1 MTEAEMRELVAA
13 ARVAR
18 LATLTPSGRLH
29 AVPICFALDGD
40 LVYSAVDAKPKRTL
54 ELQRL
59 ANVAANPEAAL
70 LVDHYEDEDW
80 TRLWWVRLRGPSRT
94 VADPAERERALDLL
108 AAKYRQYREARPP
121 GEVLAIA
128 VAEWRGWAA
137 ADA

>member
-1 MTEAEMRELVAA
+1 MRERVAA

-18 LATLTPSGRLH
+18 LATLTPAGRLH
-29 AVPICFALDGD
+29 LVPICFVLDGD
-40 LVYSAVDAKPKRTL
+40 VVYSAVDAKPKRTL

-59 ANVAANPEAAL
+59 ANVAANPEVAL
-70 LVDHYEDEDW
+70 VVDHYEDEDW
-80 TRLWWVRLRGPSRT
+80 TRLWWVRLRGTSRT
-94 VADPAERERALDLL
+94 VADPPERERALDLL
-108 AAKYRQYREARPP
+108 AAKYPQYRAARPP